1 MAEQKK
7 DVATLKCRC
16 GNTMTISRQFIG
28 SHVTCYACGTTI
40 EIRKPGAG
48 ADSRSG
54 TAPLA
59 KVPPPLPAPQGTPP
73 QGTVL
78 PALSQRVPG
87 TANTSPIYLVQ
98 APPSPPA
105 APQVVVVPQYV
116 QPAPG
121 VRMASGVPT
130 AERTIW
136 EGRPAL
142 AYHLPGMV
150 WSGLWIIVWIIM
162 AACAGPIFSWLQGKA
177 TLVTPEAGNLAASVV
192 KPGYLSVFF
201 IVLLALTALKL
212 ARRILAYLNA
222 YYVFTTQRIRLR
234 QGIFSRVFAQMELY
248 RVKDYRVWETLWG
261 RLMNYAHVRIV
272 SSDPL
277 VNDVALFG
285 VPGGVKTV
293 EQIRLA
299 AQQYRAESGVMMIHE

>member
-1 MAEQKK
+1 MPEPMK

-16 GNTMTISRQFIG
+16 GNMLTVSRQFIG
-28 SHVTCYACGTTI
+28 SYVTCYACGMKI
-40 EIRKPGAG
+40 AIRKPGDG
-48 ADSRSG
+48 AAASS
-54 TAPLA
+54 
-59 KVPPPLPAPQGTPP
+59 
-73 QGTVL
+73 
-78 PALSQRVPG
+78 
-87 TANTSPIYLVQ
+87 
-98 APPSPPA
+98 PA
-105 APQVVVVPQYV
+105 APEPVS
-116 QPAPG
+116 PAP
-121 VRMASGVPT
+121 VACGVPAPVPVQVMPPAPPAPSAVT
-130 AERTIW
+130 QVIVMPQQVPAMPGLRIPSGIPSAERTIW

-150 WSGLWIIVWIIM
+150 WSGMWIMVWVVL
-162 AACAGPIFSWLQGKA
+162 AACAGMILSWLQSKA
-177 TLVTPEAGNLAASVV
+177 AAAPAVANVDTSFI
-192 KPGYLSVFF
+192 KPIYLSLVF
-201 IVLLALTALKL
+201 LAFAGLAGLKL

-234 QGIFSRVFAQMELY
+234 QGIFSRMFAQMELY